1 MTEPQFLPS
10 FVQGI
15 HGKHSTLD
23 HPDGVG
29 RHVARVLTPLD
40 GEGVVPSEQRLQQIP
55 NVGLV
60 GHAKLFNGAW
70 PNALH
75 ELRVGPVAQLAI
87 LLPGFRADVHRPV
100 IRTPPW
106 QTNRSVVADSFQERF
121 LRRQIVSSVL
131 LCDCIAMRQV
141 KFFEPRFRH
150 NPELIIDIVD

>member
-40 GEGVVPSEQRLQQIP
+40 GEGVVPSEQRLHHIP

-60 GHAKLFNGAW
+60 GHAKLFKSAR

-75 ELRVGPVAQLAI
+75 ELGVCLVAQLAV
-87 LLPGFRADVHRPV
+87 LLPGCGAHVRCPV
-100 IRTPPW
+100 IGAPPW

-121 LRRQIVSSVL
+121 LRRQIVSSGL
-131 LCDCIAMRQV
+131 LCDSIAMRQV